1 MTVYSPDHMM
11 TPSQARAGHT
21 CTTQVSPVGEVEVMV
36 AGGVT
41 VTRGVRRVLDT
52 VEIWSTT
59 TGQWRHGPRYT
70 PLYIRLVC
78 ITCLSI
84 R

>member
-1 MTVYSPDHMM
+1 MTVYSPDHVM

-21 CTTQVSPVGEVEVMV
+21 CTTLVSPVGEVEVMV

-70 PLYIRLVC
+70 PLYSRLVC